1 MCRWGIEDGT
11 WGVEEGKCGIE
22 VSDCGIEWYGV
33 VGLNVHTLVLVEVA
47 NGGIGVE

>member
-1 MCRWGIEDGT
+1 MCGWCIEDGM
-11 WGVEEGKCGIE
+11 CGTE
-22 VSDCGIEWYGV
+22 VSDCGTGEYGA